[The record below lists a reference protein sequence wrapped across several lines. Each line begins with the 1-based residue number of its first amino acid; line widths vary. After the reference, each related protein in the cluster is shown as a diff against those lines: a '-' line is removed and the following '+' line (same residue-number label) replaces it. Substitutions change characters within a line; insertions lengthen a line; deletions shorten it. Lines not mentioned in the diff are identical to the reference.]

1 MKKPLVPFAWAG
13 WLRSSFRAVRNR
25 LFQALLNR
33 FIPGFFH
40 DPFRLP
46 FVVPM
51 RAVSFP
57 TNAYEL
63 FSAQQEGVSQPFHQD
78 DDWSDA
84 LSELTSCA
92 VCQRCAGNDSVAFA
106 GNTLTTFP
114 AWRYN

>member
-1 MKKPLVPFAWAG
+1 M
-13 WLRSSFRAVRNR
+13 
-25 LFQALLNR
+25 FQALLNR
-33 FIPGFFH
+33 FIPGFLH

-51 RAVSFP
+51 RPVSFP

-63 FSAQQEGVSQPFHQD
+63 FSAQQEGASLLFHQED
-78 DDWSDA
+78 DGSDN

-92 VCQRCAGNDSVAFA
+92 ACQRCAGNDSIAFA